1 MDEQQREEIAARLTA
16 ADLPRLRADHSG
28 ERIALYALPGG
39 GRVFIGAF
47 GERDWAPNGRARAEA
62 FAALFVHAAGD
73 LAALLGEVEQL
84 ERRVA
89 ALEADQATLR
99 AQAAEALRVY
109 DDEALEEHG
118 AGSEGLFAAMVQL
131 QAALSADAPGAPL
144 LAAQEAERAAMARAE
159 RAEADLAGVREALRG
174 LESIARVLIGKKS
187 ISASN
192 ASLLRSFTR
201 QAQRALEVT
210 APAAPEPA
218 EAQDP
223 RAVPVGEIPAVSSE
237 GEALPEQHAA
247 GGFDV

>member
-1 MDEQQREEIAARLTA
+1 MDQQQREEIAARLAA
-16 ADLPRLRADHSG
+16 ADLPKLRADHRG
-28 ERIALYALPGG
+28 ERIALYAHPGG

-159 RAEADLAGVREALRG
+159 RAEEDLAGVREALSG
-174 LESIARVLIGKKS
+174 LESIARALIGKKT
-187 ISASN
+187 ISSSN
-192 ASLLRSFTR
+192 AAILRSFIR

-210 APAAPEPA
+210 AQPGA
-218 EAQDP
+218 
-223 RAVPVGEIPAVSSE
+223 E
-237 GEALPEQHAA
+237 GEAANEGAAEQSASSA
-247 GGFDV
+247 GAREEGSDA